1 MKEAKYFDVKY
12 GCFLESL
19 IFALFS
25 SCRVCFAAHVTTL
38 TKFCPLAENNGFYIK
53 EERVKKCL
61 KFTLNVET
69 RSDLNFVLLCL
80 QSAISIA

>member
-12 GCFLESL
+12 DCFLESL

-25 SCRVCFAAHVTTL
+25 PCRVYFAVHVTTL

-53 EERVKKCL
+53 EEKREEMLEIHIKC
-61 KFTLNVET
+61 
-69 RSDLNFVLLCL
+69 
-80 QSAISIA
+80 